1 MLLEIAKQADIV
13 VAPEAA
19 WALLRDFPEL
29 AMCIPNVADLEE
41 VEPDRRYGATI
52 TDKIGP
58 FRVTVPVRIAIESIE
73 EPRRIV
79 AAISG
84 NDAKGQARLKGN
96 LEATV
101 DPEGNG
107 TRLVVSTR
115 IDVLGKLA
123 TLGAAP
129 MRRRADQIFDEFI
142 ARVSARLAEP
152 AMR

>member
-1 MLLEIAKQADIV
+1 MLLEIEKQAEIG

-19 WALLRDFPEL
+19 WTLLRDFPEL
-29 AMCIPNVADLEE
+29 AMCIPNVAGLEE
-41 VEPDRRYGATI
+41 IEPDRRYRATI

-58 FRVTVPVRIAIESIE
+58 FHVTVPIQIAIETIDQ
-73 EPRRIV
+73 PRRIV

-101 DPEGNG
+101 DPEGDE

-129 MRRRADQIFDEFI
+129 MRRRADQIFEEFI

-152 AMR
+152 AAR

>member
-1 MLLEIAKQADIV
+1 MLLEIEKQADIA
-13 VAPEAA
+13 VASEAA
-19 WALLRDFPEL
+19 WTLLRSFADL
-29 AMCIPNVADLEE
+29 ATCIPNVGNLEE
-41 VEPDRRYGATI
+41 IEPDRRYGATI
-52 TDKIGP
+52 SDKIGP
-58 FRVTVPVRIAIESIE
+58 FRVTVPVQIAIESIE
-73 EPRRIV
+73 EPHRIV

-96 LEATV
+96 LEAKV
-101 DPEGNG
+101 APEGEG
-107 TRLVVSTR
+107 TRLIVVTR

-152 AMR
+152 ATR

>member
-1 MLLEIAKQADIV
+1 MLLEIQKQADIA

-29 AMCIPNVADLEE
+29 ATCIPNVASLEE
-41 VEPDRRYGATI
+41 MEPDRRYGATI
-52 TDKIGP
+52 SDKIGP
-58 FRVTVPVRIAIESIE
+58 FRVTVPVQIAIEAIE
-73 EPRRIV
+73 PPRRIV

-84 NDAKGQARLKGN
+84 NDAKGQARLKGD

-101 DPEGNG
+101 DPAGEG
-107 TRLVVSTR
+107 TRLVVATR

-142 ARVSARLAEP
+142 RRVSARLAEP
-152 AMR
+152 VTR